1 MLKREESRRWLTER
15 LHRQKQLIMGSLAGM
30 IVLGLVATLLEFT
43 VFLLIIKVGFISNG
57 VLASMATLAILA
69 AIQLITWLRLPARL
83 PDIEHEGELED
94 SVTTI
99 KVAPNMTAVWT
110 YALGS
115 IESDRTWVEMLLGVL
130 ALPQRLCSAAWFTW
144 QRHQELSAVAIEP
157 CAAVIRLLHKE
168 AERVE
173 LKVIAAEINSDDLT
187 GIIRQVSLIDGV
199 VFLTR
204 KSIGLSLANRLV
216 DDIDEWK
223 QKRMAEKEKQ
233 A

>member
-1 MLKREESRRWLTER
+1 MLKREEMRRWLTER
-15 LHRQKQLIMGSLAGM
+15 LHRQKQLIAGSLAAM
-30 IVLGLVATLLEFT
+30 MVLGLVATLLEFT
-43 VFLLIIKVGFISNG
+43 VFYLITKVGFIENG
-57 VLASMATLAILA
+57 ALAAIATLAILGV
-69 AIQLITWLRLPARL
+69 IQMVTWLRLPGQL

-94 SVTTI
+94 SITII

-110 YALGS
+110 YAFGS

-144 QRHQELSAVAIEP
+144 QRHQQMSAVAIEP

-173 LKVIAAEINSDDLT
+173 LKEIAAEINSDDLP

-216 DDIDEWK
+216 DDIDDWK
-223 QKRMAEKEKQ
+223 KKKMAEKERP